1 MKKNIILIEKQA
13 CEEIYRYF
21 LHRLV
26 YYYVKNR
33 KQRPLHTPDPAYQEL
48 LHSDS
53 ALHIPQSDVRK
64 RPDPAHAMEPDFPYQ
79 PLSSVLLA
87 LQNFLIILLPLRL
100 SPRKVSGKNLLFLL
114 LMQYIQL
121 RKHCFVDDPAMSVRH
136 CRLPFCPVPHP
147 RTRLITNKRNIF

>member
-1 MKKNIILIEKQA
+1 MKKYIGTFFTGLFIMSKIGSNDLSILRIQRIKNYYTA
-13 CEEIYRYF
+13 ILLCIF
-21 LHRLV
+21 LNLMSGSVH
-26 YYYVKNR
+26 
-33 KQRPLHTPDPAYQEL
+33 
-48 LHSDS
+48 
-53 ALHIPQSDVRK
+53 
-64 RPDPAHAMEPDFPYQ
+64 PAHAMEPDFPYQ